1 MGLTEKDS
9 QLIEQ
14 SLQGLSTIRIA
25 PIDHEF
31 DNGTARVII
40 DGKGV
45 STISDKGE
53 TQPAAIRIEEVTKKI
68 RDGEWEIREAFN
80 EKGPLSLS

>member
-1 MGLTEKDS
+1 MGLTDKDS

-14 SLQGLSTIRIA
+14 SSQGLSTICIA

-40 DGKGV
+40 DGEGI

-53 TQPAAIRIEEVTKKI
+53 IQSAAIRIEEITKKI
-68 RDGEWEIREAFN
+68 RDGEWEIREHFLTKKAD
-80 EKGPLSLS
+80 